1 MKKIFIFTEFIYV
14 FPPLKMQMPQLIFK
28 ILDRKSPVWEFFTS
42 QKNKLKAKCQPD
54 ISKLNEK
61 RRIQKS

>member
-28 ILDRKSPVWEFFTS
+28 ILDRKSPVWE
-42 QKNKLKAKCQPD
+42 
-54 ISKLNEK
+54 EGK
-61 RRIQKS
+61 RTWLLTRK